1 MKFTVIATAALLFA
15 AQVLAKEELVI
26 EKTFVPEECKQKSK
40 DGDKLSMHYTGLL
53 LDGSKFD
60 SSHDRKMPFDFNLGN
75 STEHNPVMAVEGHT
89 TDCWGMVIKGW
100 DQGLKDMCIGEKRKL
115 TIPSDLAYGD
125 RAMGPIPAK
134 STLIFDV
141 ELLAINGRGKD
152 EL

>member
-53 LDGSKFD
+53 LDGKKFD
-60 SSHDRKMPFDFNLGN
+60 SSHDRDMPFDFNLG
-75 STEHNPVMAVEGHT
+75 
-89 TDCWGMVIKGW
+89 WGMVIKGW

-115 TIPSDLAYGD
+115 TIPSHLAYGD

-141 ELLAINGRGKD
+141 ELLEINGRGKD